1 MQNIYSP
8 RRMRK
13 KKYGGRRE
21 TENEGKEILYFQ
33 YGESGAG
40 VKYNVYSHVILDRYP
55 I

>member
-1 MQNIYSP
+1 MQNISLPP
-8 RRMRK
+8 RVRK

-21 TENEGKEILYFQ
+21 TENERKEILYFQ
-33 YGESGAG
+33 YEELGEG